1 MKKAVLIA
9 AMFCGVVSLSSCCRI
24 VDCCFEDPCAPSSC
38 NPCEVIRKKERSCGG
53 NACGSYVPSC
63 SNPCG
68 STECNSQSPQ
78 VKGCTSPDGR
88 CKQ

>member
-9 AMFCGVVSLSSCCRI
+9 AMFCGVVGLSSCCRI
-24 VDCCFEDPCAPSSC
+24 VDCCFEDPCAPC
-38 NPCEVIRKKERSCGG
+38 NPCEAMRKKDKCST
-53 NACGSYVPSC
+53 NNSCGSYSPSC

-68 STECNSQSPQ
+68 SSECNSVQGPQ
-78 VKGCTSPDGR
+78 VKGCTPSDGR